1 VSLLTP
7 KFAAVGDTNVLNVHI
22 VSHTHDDVGWL
33 KTVEQY
39 YYGRNNT
46 IQHAAVKYILSTVM
60 QALVENPNR
69 TFTYVEQK
77 FFSMWWAEQSFSS
90 KKRVKELIENNQLSF
105 VNGGWCMHDEATT
118 HFMGMI
124 DQTTLGH
131 SFLRRELGVVPTV
144 GWQLDPFGHSA
155 TMASLLTA
163 KLGFDA
169 LYFGRIDY
177 QDMKLRHESQE
188 CEGLWNSSPDLNET
202 VFWGLT
208 GSYQGNYGAPPGY
221 CFDFLCQDE
230 PLVGDSDEHLLERV
244 IDFVDALKVQSDRTK
259 GNHIMLTMG
268 SDFQYE
274 NALENYA
281 NLDLLISSILSYQSS
296 GRIDVPSRLG
306 PRFKRINVF
315 YSSPDYYTEWK
326 YKETMQQREEIDTT
340 RGDNKLST
348 QWSVKTDDFFPYSD
362 CPHCFWTGY
371 FTSRAGFKRLERV
384 GSSFLQ
390 AARQIE
396 SMKDSEGSVG
406 FQDCHC
412 MEPLYPLED
421 AMGIVQHHDA
431 VSGTAK
437 QHVANDYA
445 KRIQEG
451 INQAASA
458 VSEKL
463 KRILLLDKSDTSQ
476 YLKDLALCQLL
487 NETKCDVST
496 KASGR
501 DLYVVVY
508 NALAKQR
515 SAIISVPLPTDT
527 ALSDSQE
534 VTVRRIWDDEG
545 VTARTALQV
554 DGSSVLYFNT
564 GLLPPIGGSV
574 FRISVIGV
582 GGVRSD
588 LRNYE
593 PGASSVDRRL
603 QLAQRSLSVRNDIS
617 FHHDKNTVEVSNGIL
632 SVRFDRSTGMIQHIS
647 NEKDGSSLAIQQEL
661 GYYISFDSSKDSSND
676 KATQNSSA
684 YIFRPS
690 QSTQRPVAVTPAAD
704 KASFV
709 ETDVGVIIDALFEEP
724 WVKQTTKVFM
734 NQPYVE
740 IEYTVGPIPIHDG
753 RGKEFVTKLCSP
765 IQSNGLFYTDS
776 NGREFLPRKRGYRP
790 TWNLTEYEWVAGN
803 YYPVNAA
810 TYVEDEES
818 SLAVVVDR
826 SQGGSSLANGC
837 IEIMIQRRTLTDDS
851 RGVAEAMNETVGGM
865 SPYPPYGNAER
876 IGEGVVIKAKHRVM
890 VGKGKT
896 GASLARS
903 QMDEAFSEPMVFC
916 ASAPK
921 DSVIPF
927 KRGSFSLLKSALPN
941 NVMLVTFTML
951 HVAPSTTFL
960 IRLGHQYASNKSKTL
975 SGTAHV
981 NMQEILADWKVVS
994 MTEKTLSGNQ
1004 DYSEW
1009 ENRRFY
1015 WNGDSTTNDGKMKS
1029 ERMNDYDIELM
1040 PMEIRTFEVRVE

>member
-1 VSLLTP
+1 M
-7 KFAAVGDTNVLNVHI
+7 
-22 VSHTHDDVGWL
+22 
-33 KTVEQY
+33 Y
-39 YYGRNNT
+39 CR
-46 IQHAAVKYILSTVM
+46 
-60 QALVENPNR
+60 
-69 TFTYVEQK
+69 
-77 FFSMWWAEQSFSS
+77 
-90 KKRVKELIENNQLSF
+90 
-105 VNGGWCMHDEATT
+105 
-118 HFMGMI
+118 
-124 DQTTLGH
+124 
-131 SFLRRELGVVPTV
+131 
-144 GWQLDPFGHSA
+144 
-155 TMASLLTA
+155 
-163 KLGFDA
+163 
-169 LYFGRIDY
+169 
-177 QDMKLRHESQE
+177 
-188 CEGLWNSSPDLNET
+188 
-202 VFWGLT
+202 FWGLALST
-208 GSYQGNYGAPPGY
+208 LTCFIRHRSITQSGS
-221 CFDFLCQDE
+221 
-230 PLVGDSDEHLLERV
+230 
-244 IDFVDALKVQSDRTK
+244 I
-259 GNHIMLTMG
+259 
-268 SDFQYE
+268 
-274 NALENYA
+274 
-281 NLDLLISSILSYQSS
+281 
-296 GRIDVPSRLG
+296 
-306 PRFKRINVF
+306 KRSN
-315 YSSPDYYTEWK
+315 
-326 YKETMQQREEIDTT
+326 EIDTT
-340 RGDNKLST
+340 KVDNKLSP

-396 SMKDSEGSVG
+396 SMKDSKGSVG
-406 FQDCHC
+406 FHGCDCK
-412 MEPLYPLED
+412 EPLYPLED

-445 KRIQEG
+445 KRVQEG
-451 INQAASA
+451 INHAASA

-463 KRILLLDKSDTSQ
+463 KRILLLDKPDTSQ
-476 YLKDLALCQLL
+476 YWKDLALCQLL

-515 SAIISVPLPTDT
+515 SAIISLPLPTDT
-527 ALSDSQE
+527 DSRDSQL
-534 VTVRRIWDDEG
+534 VTVRRISDDVG
-545 VTARTALQV
+545 VEARTTLKD

-564 GLLPPIGGSV
+564 GLLPPIGGVV
-574 FRISVIGV
+574 FRVSVIDS

-588 LRNYE
+588 SQNE
-593 PGASSVDRRL
+593 SPASSVDRRSML
-603 QLAQRSLSVRNDIS
+603 TQNRISNRNGIS
-617 FHHDKNTVEVSNGIL
+617 FHQDKDTAEVSNGIL
-632 SVRFDRSTGMIQHIS
+632 SVRFDRYWPLFPLDSLVGFAFLFSPILCFVSHFRSTGMIQHIS

-661 GYYISFDSSKDSSND
+661 GYYISFDSSKDSSHDN
-676 KATQNSSA
+676 ATQNSGA

-690 QSTQRPVAVTPAAD
+690 QPKQRPVVVTPAAG
-704 KASFV
+704 KALFM
-709 ETDVGVIIDALFEEP
+709 ETDVGVIIEAAFEEP

-740 IEYTVGPIPIHDG
+740 IEYTVGPLPIHDG
-753 RGKEFVTKLCSP
+753 NGKEFVTKFCSP
-765 IQSNGLFYTDS
+765 IQSNGAFYTDS
-776 NGREFLPRKRGYRP
+776 NGREFLRRIRGYRP

-810 TYVEDEES
+810 MYIEDEES

-837 IEIMIQRRTLTDDS
+837 IEIMIQRRTLSDDA

-865 SPYPPYGNAER
+865 TPYPPYGNAER

-890 VGKGKT
+890 VGKGNT

-927 KRGSFSLLKSALPN
+927 KRGSFSLLKSALPD

-951 HVAPSTTFL
+951 HEAPTTFL
-960 IRLGHQYASNKSKTL
+960 IRLGHQYASNESKAL

-981 NMQEILADWKVVS
+981 NMQELLADWKVVS

-1004 DYSEW
+1004 DYAEW
-1009 ENRRFY
+1009 ENRRLY
-1015 WNGDSTTNDGKMKS
+1015 WDGDSNAKDNKRKI
-1029 ERMNDYDIELM
+1029 ERKNGYDIELK
-1040 PMEIRTFEVRVE
+1040 PMDIRTFEVRVE